1 MTELSAAGLEE
12 IADEL
17 RRRMG
22 LTFVL
27 LWKEEGEC

>member
-1 MTELSAAGLEE
+1 MAELSESGLEE

-17 RRRMG
+17 RQRTG